1 MEPDV
6 PDIHVERDAGD
17 GRRDRRMRYDHDGLD
32 LLGNGAQRRIAGLSA
47 DFSGAG
53 IDCEDVVPGL
63 CEPAKYG
70 VRGRITRP

>member
-6 PDIHVERDAGD
+6 PDVQVERGAGN
-17 GRRDRRMRYDHDGLD
+17 GRRDRRMRNDHDGLD

-53 IDCEDVVPGL
+53 IDCEDVVTGR
-63 CEPAKYG
+63 CEPAKYR
-70 VRGRITRP
+70 VRGSIA